1 MSGRLHKPVNI
12 LERDRDLPELKTAL
26 IKNLDSA
33 LHTALLCLPESFTE
47 KELYLVLTGLSYS
60 GDLRMLVGEDKNK
73 VENIVSAQ
81 MELFKGLYMDRLENM
96 ADSVQISSDKIVQNK
111 DLKAICKHMD
121 NLPVNL
127 KTLLSKELSSKKSKG
142 EIDQSINA
150 CVSQIVQ
157 RSSTPQAVKGLVSA
171 GPIKATKYSLAK
183 LKKMFKSLK

>member
-1 MSGRLHKPVNI
+1 
-12 LERDRDLPELKTAL
+12 
-26 IKNLDSA
+26 
-33 LHTALLCLPESFTE
+33 
-47 KELYLVLTGLSYS
+47 
-60 GDLRMLVGEDKNK
+60 MLVGEDRNK

-81 MELFKGLYMDRLENM
+81 MDLFQGLYLDRLENM
-96 ADSVQISSDKIVQNK
+96 AEFIQISSSKIVQNK
-111 DLKAICKHMD
+111 DLKAICKHME

-127 KTLLSKELSSKKSKG
+127 KTILSKELSSEKSKG
-142 EIDQSINA
+142 EIDQSIDV